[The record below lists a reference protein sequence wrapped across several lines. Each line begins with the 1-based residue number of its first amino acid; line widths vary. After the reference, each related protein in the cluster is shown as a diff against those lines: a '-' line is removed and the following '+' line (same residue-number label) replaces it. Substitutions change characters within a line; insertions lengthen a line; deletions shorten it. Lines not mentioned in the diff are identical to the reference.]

1 MTKIK
6 KIHIPLDVEHLKAIK
21 SCAEHMESEVVGEKW
36 KKAYYNLSKSAKI
49 LINLMPGTVKE
60 ESIYQKYGEC

>member
-1 MTKIK
+1 
-6 KIHIPLDVEHLKAIK
+6 
-21 SCAEHMESEVVGEKW
+21 MESEVVGEKW

-60 ESIYQKYGEC
+60 ESIYQKVWRMLKCGKN

>member
-21 SCAEHMESEVVGEKW
+21 SCAEIMESEVVGEKW
-36 KKAYYNLSKSAKI
+36 KK
-49 LINLMPGTVKE
+49 
-60 ESIYQKYGEC
+60 